1 MKNVTKILIVAGV
14 VGAGYALFRYLKPRR
29 TESEQEEEIV
39 QSSGGESGSGSGSGS
54 ETGGGVQ
61 ASYAPAMYSIIADEI
76 YDARMGNH
84 FTGTQEEPIY
94 NAFKK
99 IKNDIVI
106 AKLIQAFGRRR
117 LSYDYRSAGLGGYL
131 SDELTGSE
139 IAKVNEILR
148 GNKVKY
154 QFS

>member
-1 MKNVTKILIVAGV
+1 MNNVTKILVVAGV
-14 VGAGYALFRYLKPRR
+14 VGAGYALYRYFKPRR
-29 TESEQEEEIV
+29 TDSTQEEDIIQQSGETGSGT
-39 QSSGGESGSGSGSGS
+39 SSGTGSGN
-54 ETGGGVQ
+54 Q
-61 ASYAPAMYSIIADEI
+61 ATYAVAMYTIIADEI

-99 IKNDIVI
+99 IKNDIDI